1 MNFSSINIQKSD
13 DRSVSSRSLDAINNS
28 WKLEKVVDERGKT
41 NYKLITS
48 DSKSVSSDSMRARRH
63 QAKHGKKTE
72 HKSIGAFGVPGANAY
87 MNNKATTLQS
97 GIIKSIKRIPT
108 VHKTTKH
115 RDYED
120 ETEKSVMKMEWVD
133 QTIERFGERSGSLDK
148 NMIIGNDKNL
158 IEYNNANDLLQK
170 SYHHGH
176 LITNN
181 TSIKN
186 LNILLSYFGSQP
198 IPLLTI
204 SVWSQILSPHIEL
217 INILSIPIHNLQS
230 NKGKLITKE
239 LNTDIIPKGQI
250 FITLNLQDRQE
261 GYFNIKYNLEV
272 TQVIHSFKNEDV
284 NFEFPDFFSSSYP
297 VSSRG
302 YKVNQEQ
309 ESELDYKIKQE
320 ILGVEE
326 EILGGDEEEESV
338 MEEPLP
344 PVQVQDLPK
353 LSNTSI
359 FGDFIKK
366 TENNIPIFGKK
377 KIVPETEEDGSQ
389 FSFMNSNTYAAQ
401 GRSAAGI
408 IPDVNEEVEFTEKDE
423 NDINNILHLLRNQQY

>member
-13 DRSVSSRSLDAINNS
+13 DRSASSKSLDAINNS

-63 QAKHGKKTE
+63 QTKHGKKTE

-108 VHKTTKH
+108 HKKSEH
-115 RDYED
+115 KDFEE
-120 ETEKSVMKMEWVD
+120 ETEKSVVKMEWVD
-133 QTIERFGERSGSLDK
+133 QTIERFGERSGLLDK

-186 LNILLSYFGSQP
+186 LNILLSYFGP
-198 IPLLTI
+198 KTIPLLTI
-204 SVWSQILSPHIEL
+204 SVWSQILSPNIEL

-239 LNTDIIPKGQI
+239 INTDIIPKGQI
-250 FITLNLQDRQE
+250 FITINLQDRQE

-284 NFEFPDFFSSSYP
+284 NFEFPDFFSTSYP
-297 VSSRG
+297 ISSQSYKKDQIYEKKVS
-302 YKVNQEQ
+302 EQ
-309 ESELDYKIKQE
+309 EDEY
-320 ILGVEE
+320 EE
-326 EILGGDEEEESV
+326 EDEEESV
-338 MEEPLP
+338 VEEPLP
-344 PVQVQDLPK
+344 PVQVPDVPK

-401 GRSAAGI
+401 ARNAAGI
-408 IPDVNEEVEFTEKDE
+408 IPDVNEDVEFTEKDE
-423 NDINNILHLLRNQQY
+423 NDINNILNLLRNQQN